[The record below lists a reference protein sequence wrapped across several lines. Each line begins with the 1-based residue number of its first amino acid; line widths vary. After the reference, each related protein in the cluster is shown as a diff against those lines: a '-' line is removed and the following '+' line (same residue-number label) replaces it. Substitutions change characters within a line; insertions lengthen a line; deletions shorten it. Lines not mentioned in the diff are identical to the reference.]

1 MAKTKKVENK
11 PVDFGDFILYSND
24 KLDRVINGVM
34 GAQGRLSGGL
44 GKDASAEEILAH
56 YDKLGGLVRDKNG
69 NKIETGT
76 FWDFEN
82 QCSKSK
88 ISLKV
93 AKKPNEGSLKINT
106 EEVGDKP
113 KKGRKPKEDEE

>member
-1 MAKTKKVENK
+1 MTKTKIENK

-24 KLDRVINGVM
+24 KLDRVINGTM

-44 GKDASAEEILAH
+44 GKDASAKDILAH

-69 NKIETGT
+69 NKIEIGT
-76 FWDFEN
+76 FWDFVN
-82 QCSKSK
+82 QCPKDN
-88 ISLKV
+88 ISLKM
-93 AKKPNEGSLKINT
+93 AKKPNKGSLKINI

-113 KKGRKPKEDEE
+113 KKGRKKEDEE